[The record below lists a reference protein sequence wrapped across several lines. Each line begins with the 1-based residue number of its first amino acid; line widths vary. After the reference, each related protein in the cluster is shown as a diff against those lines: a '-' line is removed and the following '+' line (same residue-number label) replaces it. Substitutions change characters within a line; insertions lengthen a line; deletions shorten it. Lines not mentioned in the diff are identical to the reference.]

1 MSPFLFFSNEKR
13 AQIQT
18 EFPNMRITEV
28 SAKLGEIWREMTDE
42 EKAPYIEKSKSDRD
56 RYKTQQSEFK
66 GKNPPPATVFL
77 LTFYLCRQNP
87 LLLYRYHYLFHRS
100 GVCQLLKTQQ
110 IPCIHMYT
118 IFLLNRIHLPIFRFL
133 WDLIVGSRIELLL
146 DMVQ

>member
-66 GKNPPPATVFL
+66 GKNPPPATVFC
-77 LTFYLCRQNP
+77 F
-87 LLLYRYHYLFHRS
+87 
-100 GVCQLLKTQQ
+100 V
-110 IPCIHMYT
+110 I
-118 IFLLNRIHLPIFRFL
+118 
-133 WDLIVGSRIELLL
+133 
-146 DMVQ
+146 